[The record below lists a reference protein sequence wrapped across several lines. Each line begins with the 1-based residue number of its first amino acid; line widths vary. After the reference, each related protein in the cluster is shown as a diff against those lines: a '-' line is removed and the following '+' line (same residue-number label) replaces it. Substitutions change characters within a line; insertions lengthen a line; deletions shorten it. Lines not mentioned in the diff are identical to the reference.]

1 MQIDTKRMN
10 AIILLSV
17 VLLISILFFT
27 MIRRFLM
34 VIMLA
39 GIFSALVQPIYKRFL
54 KYFKGRQN
62 LSSASTLVFVML
74 IFVIP
79 LIGLLGVVAS
89 QAIKI
94 SQSVRPWISQRI
106 KEPTAFDEFFQSLPF
121 YETISPY
128 KSIILQKAGELV
140 GKMSNVLFESVSSV
154 TISTVNFI
162 FLFFVFLYTM
172 FFFLREGRSFLDKV
186 LYYLPLTSADEHR
199 MLDKFTSVTRATI
212 KGTLLIGVI
221 QGSLAGVAFWVVGIE
236 SAVFWGT
243 VMTVLSVIP
252 AVGSALIWFPAVI
265 LLAAS
270 GHFVKA
276 IGLWIFCGLLVGSV
290 DNVLRPRFVGRDTK
304 MHELLIFF
312 STLGGLSLFGIVGFI
327 VGPIIAALFMTA
339 WDIYGETFKDYLPEL
354 RPNEEDDPE
363 KILLADNH
371 SSKEPES
378 TENMEKLS

>member
-1 MQIDTKRMN
+1 MN

-39 GIFSALVQPIYKRFL
+39 GIFSALVQPIYKQFL

-62 LSSASTLVFVML
+62 LSSGFTLVFVML

-94 SQSVRPWISQRI
+94 SQTVRPWISQRI

-121 YETISPY
+121 YDTISPY
-128 KSIILQKAGELV
+128 KNIILQKAGELV

-172 FFFLREGRSFLDKV
+172 FFFLKEGRSFLDKG
-186 LYYLPLTSADEHR
+186 LYYLPLTSNDEHR

-270 GHFVKA
+270 GAFVKA

-327 VGPIIAALFMTA
+327 IGPIIAALFVTA
-339 WDIYGETFKDYLPEL
+339 WDIYGETFQDYLPDI

-363 KILLADNH
+363 KILLANNP
-371 SSKEPES
+371 SSGERES
-378 TENMEKLS
+378 TESEGTLS